1 MTDNNTFCSAF
12 WKHTNIRSDNRIY
25 PCCRFKYPVA
35 KFDGDVDKILHLPE
49 YEELRRKSL
58 AGEKIP
64 GCAKCYME
72 ENIGK
77 KVEPNFI
84 KAGAST
90 RKEFN
95 RIYKADEVKL
105 EYLEVGFDNI
115 CNLMCVMCSGEWSNR
130 WANFENPDVTPKL
143 NIKDTDEFVNIP
155 DTITHVEF
163 LGGEPL
169 MTNRHITFLEKIKEP
184 TDVTIVYNT
193 NATFMLSD
201 DLINLLSKFK
211 DVFFYVSI
219 DAYGELNDKVR
230 EGSNWSD
237 IEKFITQLQ
246 ELSFNFQIHSVIH
259 TENYHKLNELEDWV
273 HNNGYNWR
281 AMACTYPTKLD
292 IVSLQENEKNKLI
305 EYFKTSKIPN
315 SNYFIEHLTSDNK

>member
-49 YEELRRKSL
+49 YEELRRKSM

-72 ENIGK
+72 ESIGK
-77 KVEPNFI
+77 KVEPNYI

-95 RIYKADEVKL
+95 EIYKADEVKL

-130 WANFENPDVTPKL
+130 WANFENPDVIPKL

-169 MTNRHITFLEKIKEP
+169 MTNRHITFLEKIKNP

-201 DLINLLSKFK
+201 NLINLLREFK

-230 EGSNWSD
+230 EGSNWTD
-237 IEKFITQLQ
+237 IEKFISQLQ
-246 ELSFNFQIHSVIH
+246 ELDFNFQIHSVIH
-259 TENYHKLNELEDWV
+259 TENYHKLNELEDWIFT
-273 HNNGYNWR
+273 NDYNWR
-281 AMACTYPTKLD
+281 AMACTYPTELD
-292 IVSLQENEKNKLI
+292 IVNLHENDKNKLI

-315 SNYFIEHLTSDNK
+315 SQYFIEHLTSNNK

>member
-292 IVSLQENEKNKLI
+292 IVSLQENEKNELI

>member
-193 NATFMLSD
+193 NATFMLSN

-292 IVSLQENEKNKLI
+292 IVSLQENEKNELI

>member
-246 ELSFNFQIHSVIH
+246 ELHFNFQIHSVIH

-292 IVSLQENEKNKLI
+292 IVSLQENEKNELI

>member
-1 MTDNNTFCSAF
+1 MTDNKTLCSAF

-35 KFDGDVDKILHLPE
+35 TFDGDVDKILHLPE
-49 YEELRRKSL
+49 YEELRRKSM

-77 KVEPNFI
+77 KVEPNYI

-95 RIYKADEVKL
+95 EIYKADEVKL

-115 CNLMCVMCSGEWSNR
+115 CNLMCVMCSGEWSNT

-143 NIKDTDEFVNIP
+143 NIKDTEEFVNIP

-169 MTNRHITFLEKIKEP
+169 MTNRHTTFLQKIKDP
-184 TDVTIVYNT
+184 SKVTVVYNT
-193 NATFMLSD
+193 NATFMLSEQVISI
-201 DLINLLSKFK
+201 LNQFK
-211 DVFFYVSI
+211 DIFFYVSI

-237 IEKFITQLQ
+237 IEKFIAQLQ
-246 ELSFNFQIHSVIH
+246 ELKFNFQIHSVIH
-259 TENYHKLNELEDWV
+259 TENYHKLNELEDWIYS
-273 HNNGYNWR
+273 NKYNWR
-281 AMACTYPTKLD
+281 VMACTYPPQLD
-292 IVSLQENEKNKLI
+292 IVKLEDAEKDNLI
-305 EYFKTSKIPN
+305 KYFETSKIPN
-315 SNYFIEHLTSDNK
+315 SQYFIEHLTKA

>member
-1 MTDNNTFCSAF
+1 MTDNKTFCSAF

-25 PCCRFKYPVA
+25 PCCRFKYPIA
-35 KFDGDVDKILHLPE
+35 TFEGDVDKVLHSPE

-72 ENIGK
+72 ESIGK
-77 KVEPNFI
+77 VVEPNYI

-90 RKEFN
+90 RQEFN
-95 RIYKADEVKL
+95 ELYKADEVKL

-130 WANFENPDVTPKL
+130 WANVENPNVKPKL

-169 MTNRHITFLEKIKEP
+169 MTNRHITFLQKVKNP
-184 TDVTIVYNT
+184 KSVTIVYNT
-193 NATFMLSD
+193 NASFMLTEQH
-201 DLINLLSKFK
+201 IELLSKFK

-230 EGSNWSD
+230 DGSKWED
-237 IEKFITQLQ
+237 IEKFIEQLK
-246 ELSFNFQIHSVIH
+246 ELQYKFQIHSVVH
-259 TENYHKLNELEDWV
+259 TENYHELNKLTDWI
-273 HNNGYNWR
+273 HSNNYNWR
-281 AMACTYPTKLD
+281 AMACTYPKELD
-292 IVSLQENEKNKLI
+292 IKNLAETEKNSLI
-305 EYFKTSKIPN
+305 EYLSTSKIPN
-315 SNYFIEHLTSDNK
+315 SKYFIDHLTGNTN